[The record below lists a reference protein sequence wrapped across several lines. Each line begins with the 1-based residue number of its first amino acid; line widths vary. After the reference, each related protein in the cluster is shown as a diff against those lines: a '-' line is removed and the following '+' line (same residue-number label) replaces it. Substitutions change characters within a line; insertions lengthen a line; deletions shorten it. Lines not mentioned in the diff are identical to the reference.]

1 MLEGHYELPVRDSES
16 DGYTPFG
23 ANESAEQA
31 KQSTLRYLRQV
42 GTMVSGRDDIKIQI
56 VEQGKY
62 IGFTDGQVIYIR
74 NGDFTNPAYRKLVNG
89 LIDHE
94 AGHVKHS
101 DLEYL
106 KSLALSPLQLDCL
119 RRSPRWLRTTASP
132 PVRKC

>member
-74 NGDFTNPAYRKLVNG
+74 NGDFTNPAYLP
-89 LIDHE
+89 E
-94 AGHVKHS
+94 
-101 DLEYL
+101 
-106 KSLALSPLQLDCL
+106 
-119 RRSPRWLRTTASP
+119 
-132 PVRKC
+132 